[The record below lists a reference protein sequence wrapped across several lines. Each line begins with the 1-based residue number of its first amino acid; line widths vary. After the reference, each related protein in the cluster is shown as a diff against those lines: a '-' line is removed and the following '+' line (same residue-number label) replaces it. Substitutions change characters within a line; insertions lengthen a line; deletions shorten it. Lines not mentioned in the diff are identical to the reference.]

1 MSHCWSEGALRAHL
15 DRELPPEDMELV
27 AAHLAGCAECSGISK
42 HLAER
47 AGRIALWMDA
57 LPEPGISVAPQM
69 PRPARARRVWI
80 GLGAAIAA
88 RHENV
93 VTGPPG
99 AAALVP
105 PAAPVME
112 QAPSTSNPL
121 QATPAAASTRFR
133 RPIGPAV
140 ARTRRPLGPAVARIR
155 QPAARNFPPR
165 DSPPRDSPPPEFL
178 PLDDEPIETGVVM
191 RIGVEPGNV
200 QADVVFGPD
209 GRAHA
214 IRLVNARK

>member
-1 MSHCWSEGALRAHL
+1 TLLRRCISHCWSEGALRAHL

-88 RHENV
+88 GVAITAMLLPRHEKV
-93 VTGPPG
+93 VTGQPG
-99 AAALVP
+99 TAALVP
-105 PAAPVME
+105 PAAPAVE
-112 QAPSTSNPL
+112 QAASTGKPPE
-121 QATPAAASTRFR
+121 ATPAAAS
-133 RPIGPAV
+133 
-140 ARTRRPLGPAVARIR
+140 
-155 QPAARNFPPR
+155 
-165 DSPPRDSPPPEFL
+165 
-178 PLDDEPIETGVVM
+178 
-191 RIGVEPGNV
+191 
-200 QADVVFGPD
+200 
-209 GRAHA
+209 
-214 IRLVNARK
+214 